1 MSWQFP
7 KFTIPNGSVIGVDD
21 FNRGFQEV
29 AGELGG
35 TLNEHNW
42 RLDCLDGGLA
52 GMTGGTAVLAP
63 SIINNGFRDALSQ
76 DAAYRWWIPEDYN
89 AAERLAKEIVSNVG
103 SAIPMFMGG
112 GSPSSSVGVKETYAW
127 SSVMKA
133 RIETDTGML
142 WVLASFQ
149 IENNYQPT
157 NYALRIDGQIV
168 EASAV
173 ATAEYENDVK
183 GQVGYYGLYPITIE
197 TMQIVTEGTHTVEL
211 CAMEMVLVDNDETWT
226 NLGAYTDVL
235 SATSTSCIILNRSL
249 IVLEVRN

>member
-42 RLDCLDGGLA
+42 RLDCLNGGLA
-52 GMTGGTAVLAP
+52 GKTGGTAVIAP
-63 SIINNGFRDALSQ
+63 AVINNGFRDALSQ
-76 DAAYRWWIPEDYN
+76 DAAYRWWIPEDQTIAET
-89 AAERLAKEIVSNVG
+89 AARNMVSNVG
-103 SAIPMFMGG
+103 SKLQLFGPATIDNP
-112 GSPSSSVGVKETYAW
+112 VTVLQTYTW
-127 SSVMKA
+127 SSIMKA
-133 RIETDTGML
+133 RIETDTSML

-149 IENNYQPT
+149 IDNNYAPT

-168 EASAV
+168 EVSAV

-183 GQVGYYGLYPITIE
+183 GQVGYFGDYPITIE

-211 CAMEMVLVDNDETWT
+211 CAMEMVLVDNDEAHTT
-226 NLGAYTDVL
+226 LGSYTDIANSGSVGCVI
-235 SATSTSCIILNRSL
+235 SNRSL
-249 IVLEVRN
+249 IVLEVRS

>member
-63 SIINNGFRDALSQ
+63 AIINNGFRDALSQ
-76 DAAYRWWIPEDYN
+76 DAAYRWWIPEEQT
-89 AAERLAKEIVSNVG
+89 AAEITARNMVSNVG
-103 SAIPMFMGG
+103 SKLPLFGPA
-112 GSPSSSVGVKETYAW
+112 SVDNPIDVLETYAW
-127 SSVMKA
+127 SSIMKA
-133 RIETDTGML
+133 RIETDTCML

-168 EASAV
+168 EVSAV

-183 GQVGYYGLYPITIE
+183 GQVGYYGMYPITIE
-197 TMQIVTEGTHTVEL
+197 TMQIVTQGTHTVEL

-235 SATSTSCIILNRSL
+235 SATSISCQILNRTL